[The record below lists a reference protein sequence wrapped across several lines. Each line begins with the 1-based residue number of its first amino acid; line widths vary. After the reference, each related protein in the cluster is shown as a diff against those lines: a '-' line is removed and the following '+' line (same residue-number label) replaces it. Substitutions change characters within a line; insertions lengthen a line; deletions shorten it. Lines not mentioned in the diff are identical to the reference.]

1 MIVPLWQGTIQNTFQ
16 NIHHSSRL
24 RNIRCSNLLANVKCI
39 RRPEEAEDGGGSE
52 PGFPLHP
59 AELGCGASWSPCSV
73 PSAFLFFW
81 VSMCPTKISQTQA
94 AASLSLLLRR
104 ADFHCGL
111 GKEKVVLKCSDPF
124 ASCSNC
130 QGPLSPTQGVCS

>member
-39 RRPEEAEDGGGSE
+39 RHPEEAEDGGGSV

-59 AELGCGASWSPCSV
+59 AELGCGASCSPWAV

-81 VSMCPTKISQTQA
+81 VSLCPTKISQTPA

-104 ADFHCGL
+104 AGFHCGL

-124 ASCSNC
+124 ASRSSCR
-130 QGPLSPTQGVCS
+130 GPLSPTQGVCS